1 MNVEQAIIVCGG
13 LGSRLGKITKKTP
26 KPLLKVENTTVLEHI
41 IKNLSRFGIKE
52 ILLLCGYKQELFKKK
67 FNNKIIF
74 GIKIKCVIEKKLLG
88 TSGAL
93 YNAKK
98 FLKKTFLFCNADTFF
113 DININDLVNNFFVK
127 KKFIAFIALKQV
139 LHKNKRYDYFKFT
152 KKNFLVFAKK
162 KKFNLVN
169 SGFCIFSNKIIK
181 YLVKEGSLEKDVFP
195 KLTNKKLISGKKYNN
210 EFIDM
215 GTIKDLKRLPK
226 FLKRKNFKPALFL
239 DRDGVINK
247 DIGYLY
253 KKNDFVWRKNIIN
266 FIKKINNKN
275 YYVFVITNQSGV
287 GRGYYKKEDV
297 INLHSWINQNLQ
309 ANGANIDEFFFS
321 PFYKDSKIK
330 KYRKDKIMRKPNIG
344 MIKAA
349 QKKWSIDLKKSLLI
363 GDNLSDKQTAINAG
377 IRYKILK
384 FQSYLK

>member
-1 MNVEQAIIVCGG
+1 
-13 LGSRLGKITKKTP
+13 
-26 KPLLKVENTTVLEHI
+26 
-41 IKNLSRFGIKE
+41 
-52 ILLLCGYKQELFKKK
+52 
-67 FNNKIIF
+67 
-74 GIKIKCVIEKKLLG
+74 
-88 TSGAL
+88 
-93 YNAKK
+93 
-98 FLKKTFLFCNADTFF
+98 
-113 DININDLVNNFFVK
+113 
-127 KKFIAFIALKQV
+127 
-139 LHKNKRYDYFKFT
+139 
-152 KKNFLVFAKK
+152 
-162 KKFNLVN
+162 
-169 SGFCIFSNKIIK
+169 
-181 YLVKEGSLEKDVFP
+181 
-195 KLTNKKLISGKKYNN
+195 
-210 EFIDM
+210 M

-253 KKNDFVWRKNIIN
+253 KKKDFVWRKNIIN
-266 FIKKINNKN
+266 FIKKFNNKN

>member
-26 KPLLKVENTTVLEHI
+26 KPLLKVENITVLEHI

-127 KKFIAFIALKQV
+127 KKIIAFIALKQV
-139 LHKNKRYDYFKFT
+139 LHKNKRYDCFKFA

-195 KLTNKKLISGKKYNN
+195 KLINKKLISGKKYNN

-247 DIGYLY
+247 DIGYANQI
-253 KKNDFVWRKNIIN
+253 KDFIWRNN
-266 FIKKINNKN
+266 IKKFVKN
-275 YYVFVITNQSGV
+275 YNDKNFYVIVITNQSGI
-287 GRGYYKKEDV
+287 GRGYYSEKDMQK
-297 INLHSWINQNLQ
+297 LHNWMVYNFREY
-309 ANGANIDEFFFS
+309 GANIDDIYYS
-321 PFYKDSKIK
+321 PYYKYSKNHK
-330 KYRKDKIMRKPNIG
+330 FRKDKKLRKPNIG
-344 MIKAA
+344 MIELAK
-349 QKKWSIDLKKSLLI
+349 KKWNINMKKSIFI
-363 GDNLSDKQTAINAG
+363 GDNLVDKQTAINAG
-377 IRYKILK
+377 LGFKILK
-384 FQSYLK
+384 FEDKII